1 MKLLSTYKT
10 RAGGSATIIS
20 TNAVPFNSGNYPVLA
35 IHHASGGEYSC
46 THTKEL
52 KCYHYRDSGED
63 LVEEIAP
70 LPIFTQQGRTD
81 MLNDVCDL
89 LMRECPLLTNG
100 VEVSGWLIRALK
112 EKGGGKV

>member
-1 MKLLSTYKT
+1 MNT
-10 RAGGSATIIS
+10 GSI
-20 TNAVPFNSGNYPVLA
+20 
-35 IHHASGGEYSC
+35 
-46 THTKEL
+46 KEL
-52 KCYHYRDSGED
+52 SEAIDRVDKATNRM
-63 LVEEIAP
+63 LN
-70 LPIFTQQGRTD
+70 QQGRTD